1 METKKKAS
9 RGKRYLSIGGA
20 ILVIGLLFKGE
31 ILALVAQLSKLSQM
45 LPAQA
50 ITISDWG
57 ELLKLAIFLLFY
69 GGMVYFYYRL
79 LLFLVSQILLPVR
92 NEYERREVL
101 KRFHNYLFGEAF
113 PFVIVQEGKA
123 VTPLPASGKVSH
135 GVLLVDASSAVVLE
149 KSPGK
154 VTTDRSAYAGPKV
167 KRGEKA
173 LSQPITRIG
182 VPGWNFMD
190 PGEVMREIVHLRK
203 QIRRSPTIHALT
215 SDGVNVET
223 QVTTVFTL
231 GQPPAVIKVA
241 YCQEGPE
248 GICELEI
255 DEDSR
260 EIRAMH
266 FDLEA
271 QDRIEMHLFAQHFL
285 KTMGKN
291 DPLLPLEN
299 YNEHPPYHIDAAR
312 LTAAVYSKG
321 LTLGEQQKESTWMDI
336 PVLEAAKVLRD
347 LLSKVPYEWL
357 YRYDDQD
364 GRVSNLQKFS
374 GHFARHVRNKGV
386 LAYQFVH
393 RQDDMPPQVGQRV
406 TFREFRISPMQILN
420 SPQSLRL
427 RGIKVVSASF
437 SDLKPQEEVLLSWLN
452 EWRARLMDDQKTG
465 RGVRELEMARVIE
478 QARRNEAEEFI
489 QRMWRSL
496 HIQRAQRRSVLLSR
510 MLKNLDE
517 LAHEPQVLRL
527 LPQETV
533 NYLRDLRMW
542 ASSEEDRG

>member
-9 RGKRYLSIGGA
+9 RGKRYLLIGSA
-20 ILVIGLLFKGE
+20 ILAMGLLFKGE
-31 ILALVAQLSKLSQM
+31 ILALIAQLTKLSRK
-45 LPAQA
+45 LPTQA
-50 ITISDWG
+50 FSLSDWE

-69 GGMVYFYYRL
+69 AGMVYIYFRL
-79 LLFLVSQILLPVR
+79 LLYLVSQILLPVR
-92 NEYERREVL
+92 TEYERREVL
-101 KRFHNYLFGEAF
+101 KRFSHYLFGEAF
-113 PFVIVQEGKA
+113 PLVIVQEGKA
-123 VTPLPASGKVSH
+123 VTPLPESGKVTH
-135 GVLLVDASSAVVLE
+135 GE
-149 KSPGK
+149 
-154 VTTDRSAYAGPKV
+154 T
-167 KRGEKA
+167 
-173 LSQPITRIG
+173 
-182 VPGWNFMD
+182 
-190 PGEVMREIVHLRK
+190 MREIVHLRK

-215 SDGVNVET
+215 SDGVDLET

-241 YCQEGPE
+241 YCHEGPD

-285 KTMGKN
+285 KAMGKN
-291 DPLLPLEN
+291 EPLLPLEN
-299 YNEHPPYHIDAAR
+299 YNEHPPYLIDAAR

-374 GHFARHVRNKGV
+374 GRFARHVRNKGV
-386 LAYQFVH
+386 LAYQI
-393 RQDDMPPQVGQRV
+393 GQRV
-406 TFREFRISPMQILN
+406 TFREFRISPMQILH

-437 SDLKPQEEVLLSWLN
+437 SDLKPQEEVLLSRLN
-452 EWRARLMDDQKTG
+452 EWRANLMDDQKIG

-478 QARRNEAEEFI
+478 QARRNEAEEFV

-496 HIQRAQRRSVLLSR
+496 HMQRAQRRGVLLSR
-510 MLKNLDE
+510 MLKNLEE

-527 LPQETV
+527 LPQETL

-542 ASSEEDRG
+542 ASSGEDRE